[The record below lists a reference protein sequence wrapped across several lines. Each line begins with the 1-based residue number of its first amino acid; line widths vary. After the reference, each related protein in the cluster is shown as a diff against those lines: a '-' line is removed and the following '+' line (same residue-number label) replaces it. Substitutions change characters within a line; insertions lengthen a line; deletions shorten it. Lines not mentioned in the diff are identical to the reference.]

1 MEPGIHG
8 SGAEALP
15 WAHLRLPPFPQVAL
29 RVLQLVHQENVALPQ
44 LCELIST
51 DAAFASEV
59 LTVANSALYAPRYPS
74 SSILQALTVL
84 GARALQG
91 MCMTVGVRAYL
102 GKAMAQP
109 AMRCLWRHNL
119 ACALI
124 AERLAAIGH
133 ADKNICD
140 TAGILHDLG
149 RVALAV
155 VRPKAYAAVL
165 EEYHGPVEGILDAE
179 RALFGMDHCETGW
192 QLVEDWNLPQI
203 LAPAVAEHHGA
214 RRTDG
219 VWDAGE
225 LIKASC
231 KMADATGFAA
241 FAGCETASYE
251 AVLQE
256 LPPRERTAF
265 NADPGTLATEIEAS
279 IHAIEQT

>member
-1 MEPGIHG
+1 MQTSTAKLDP
-8 SGAEALP
+8 AALP

-29 RVLQLVHQENVALPQ
+29 RVLQLVQQEDVGLPQ

-74 SSILQALTVL
+74 NSILQALTVL
-84 GARALQG
+84 GARTLQG
-91 MCMTVGVRAYL
+91 MCVTVGVRAYL

-109 AMRCLWRHNL
+109 AMRRLWRHDL

-124 AERLAAIGH
+124 AERMAEVAWE
-133 ADKNICD
+133 DKNTCY

-155 VRPKAYAAVL
+155 VRPRAYASVL
-165 EEYHGPVEGILDAE
+165 EEYHGPVEGILHAE

-192 QLVEDWNLPQI
+192 QLVEDWRLPEI
-203 LAPAVAEHHGA
+203 LASAVAEHHSAKPTSGA
-214 RRTDG
+214 WHIGD
-219 VWDAGE
+219 
-225 LIKASC
+225 LIKVSC

-241 FAGCETASYE
+241 FAGCEVARYEEVLAMLPADASR
-251 AVLQE
+251 L
-256 LPPRERTAF
+256 F
-265 NADPGTLATEIEAS
+265 SADADTLAAEIEAS
-279 IHAIEQT
+279 IKAIEQV